1 MTMLKYLVP
10 FLEAFFFTIF
20 IILFLLPLAR
30 KIHWGERNS
39 KRHIHKKNIYRIGGI
54 AMVLAFILA
63 VLLNKDLVITPE
75 LTGFLLASVLLM
87 FVGIRDDIKEIFWKT
102 QLFFQMASAIFVFIV
117 GVRVYY
123 ITNPL
128 TGGVIDL
135 DLGKTVLVSLAVVVF
150 WIVFVINAINWI
162 DGVDGLSGG
171 ISLISVGTIFILSFR
186 PEVNQPPVAI
196 ISSIIFGVILG
207 FLIFNFNPAR
217 IMAGTSGAMFMGLA
231 LAILAIF
238 SGTKIATAVLVLVI
252 PIVDFIWVISDRIKN
267 KQSIFKPDNN
277 HLHHKLLEIGWSQ
290 KKIAL
295 HYYIITIIIALIAL
309 NTKTIGKSIVMFVA
323 ILIMLFIFWLIDRH
337 LEKLR

>member
-1 MTMLKYLVP
+1 MLKYLVP
-10 FLEAFFFTIF
+10 FLEAFFFTIL
-20 IILFLLPLAR
+20 IILSLLPLAK
-30 KIHWGERNS
+30 KIHWGEREA
-39 KRHIHKKNIYRIGGI
+39 KRHIHKKNTYRIGGI

-87 FVGIRDDIKEIFWKT
+87 FVGMRDDMKEIFWKT

-128 TGGVIDL
+128 TGGVINL
-135 DLGKTVLVSLAVVVF
+135 DLSGTVLISLAVVVF

-252 PIVDFIWVISDRIKN
+252 PIVDFIWVISDRMKN

-295 HYYIITIIIALIAL
+295 HYYTITIIIALIAL
-309 NTKTIGKSIVMFVA
+309 NTRTVGKSIIMLVA
-323 ILIMLFIFWLIDRH
+323 ILIMLFIFWVIDRR
-337 LEKLR
+337 LESLR

>member
-1 MTMLKYLVP
+1 MLKYLVP
-10 FLEAFFFTIF
+10 FLEAFFFTIL
-20 IILFLLPLAR
+20 IILFLLPLAK
-30 KIHWGERNS
+30 KIHWGEREA
-39 KRHIHKKNIYRIGGI
+39 KRHIHKKNVYRIGGI

-87 FVGIRDDIKEIFWKT
+87 FVGMRDDIKEIFWKT

-128 TGGVIDL
+128 TGGVINL
-135 DLGKTVLVSLAVVVF
+135 DLSGTVLISLAVVVF

-295 HYYIITIIIALIAL
+295 HYYTITIIIALIAL
-309 NTKTIGKSIVMFVA
+309 NTRTVGKSIIMLVA
-323 ILIMLFIFWLIDRH
+323 ILIMLFIFWVIDRR
-337 LEKLR
+337 LESLR

>member
-1 MTMLKYLVP
+1 MLKYLIP
-10 FLEAFFFTIF
+10 FLGAFFLTVFLIF
-20 IILFLLPLAR
+20 CLLPLAK
-30 KIHWGERNS
+30 KIHWGEREA
-39 KRHIHKKNIYRIGGI
+39 KRHIHKKNTYRIGGI

-87 FVGIRDDIKEIFWKT
+87 FVGMRDDIKEIFWKT

-128 TGGVIDL
+128 TGGVINL
-135 DLGKTVLVSLAVVVF
+135 DLSGTVLISLAVVVF

-295 HYYIITIIIALIAL
+295 HYYTITIIIALIAL
-309 NTKTIGKSIVMFVA
+309 NTRTVGKSIIMLVA
-323 ILIMLFIFWLIDRH
+323 ILIMLFIFWVIDRR
-337 LEKLR
+337 LESLR